1 MRYTVILSTLLLCSA
16 CSETSSQPT
25 GVAPS
30 TVPATASAPASA
42 TAPATALVL
51 PDIKEATQ
59 AFLVMMEMQEYK
71 NAELKLGTCVP
82 AVDAKHPGQV
92 ACGVSLKIGAGTSAT
107 QADFYRRGN
116 KWVAQPSSSQDQLP
130 FPDPKLR

>member
-16 CSETSSQPT
+16 CSETSSQPAA
-25 GVAPS
+25 VIPPA
-30 TVPATASAPASA
+30 ATASTTISAPVSA
-42 TAPATALVL
+42 PSTALVL
-51 PDIKEATQ
+51 PGPKEATQ
-59 AFLVMMEMQEYK
+59 AFLVMMDMQEYK
-71 NAELKLGTCVP
+71 NAELKLGTCIP

-92 ACGVSLKIGAGTSAT
+92 ACTVSLKIGAGSSST

-116 KWVAQPSSSQDQLP
+116 KWVAQPSSSQDKLP

>member
-16 CSETSSQPT
+16 CSETSSQPAVT
-25 GVAPS
+25 PNAVSA
-30 TVPATASAPASA
+30 ATPAPAA
-42 TAPATALVL
+42 ALVL
-51 PDIKEATQ
+51 PDTKEATQ

-71 NAELKLGTCVP
+71 DAVLKLGTCIP

-92 ACGVSLKIGAGTSAT
+92 ACAVSLKIGAGSSET

-116 KWVAQPSSSQDQLP
+116 KWVAQPSSSQDKLP
-130 FPDPKLR
+130 FPDPKL